1 MEVSI
6 WRHTVCSTIVE
17 VLDPAKLER
26 YAAGVFPIVERYG
39 GRYVLV
45 GGKCDVVEGQ
55 WRPTY
60 PVMIEFP
67 SLEQAYRWYNSEEY
81 QAYKELRLAAGTY
94 NAVFMESTANEN
106 ALQEE

>member
-1 MEVSI
+1 MAAY
-6 WRHTVCSTIVE
+6 CLFDNVE
-17 VLDPAKLER
+17 VHDPAKLEQ
-26 YAAGVFPIVERYG
+26 YAAEVLPIVRRYG
-39 GRYVLV
+39 GRYVLK

-67 SLEQAYRWYNSEEY
+67 SLKQAYRWYDSEEY
-81 QAYKELRLAAGTY
+81 REVKELRLAAGTY
-94 NAVFMESTANEN
+94 NAVFMESTASEN